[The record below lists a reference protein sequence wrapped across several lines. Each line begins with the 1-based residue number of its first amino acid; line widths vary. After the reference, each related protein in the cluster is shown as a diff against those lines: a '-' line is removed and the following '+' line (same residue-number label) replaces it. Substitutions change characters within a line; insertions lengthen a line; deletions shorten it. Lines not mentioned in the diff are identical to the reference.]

1 MYTETICYVHTH
13 KSANLLDGDSHVELH
28 VGTCCLAIRNS
39 MNDCG
44 DGPALSC
51 EARGPSMG
59 ARYQQNTG
67 EWKRSLLDG
76 SDRAPEEACEFDVPA
91 SNVAVVEG
99 NMQLGIQLGCLQQAD
114 VGRQNCGSDVAPV
127 ASDGCCVYGTHTQ
140 ISAAIPFDRGC
151 SLGACARAESLG
163 SNSSFRICA
172 LGACWEAE
180 V

>member
-13 KSANLLDGDSHVELH
+13 KSANLLDGDVHFETH

-67 EWKRSLLDG
+67 GWKRSLLDG
-76 SDRAPEEACEFDVPA
+76 SDRVPEEACEFDVPA
-91 SNVAVVEG
+91 SNVDVVEG
-99 NMQLGIQLGCLQQAD
+99 NMQLGVQLGCLQQTD

-127 ASDGCCVYGTHTQ
+127 ASDGCCVYMWHAQTDFSSHT
-140 ISAAIPFDRGC
+140 
-151 SLGACARAESLG
+151 L
-163 SNSSFRICA
+163 
-172 LGACWEAE
+172 
-180 V
+180 